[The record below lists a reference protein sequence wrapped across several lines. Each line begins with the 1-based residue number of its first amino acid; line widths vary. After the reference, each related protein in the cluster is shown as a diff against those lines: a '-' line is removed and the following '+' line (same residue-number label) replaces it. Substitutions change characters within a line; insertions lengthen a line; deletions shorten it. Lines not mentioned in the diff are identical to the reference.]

1 MFNPLN
7 SLVCSCITPYSNLI
21 RLALYFKR
29 ISLSA
34 HRRAVVLDVQ

>member
-21 RLALYFKR
+21 NQAS
-29 ISLSA
+29 I
-34 HRRAVVLDVQ
+34 VLQKD

>member
-7 SLVCSCITPYSNLI
+7 SLARSCITPYSDLI
-21 RLALYFKR
+21 RLALYFKK

-34 HRRAVVLDVQ
+34 YQGAVVLDVQ

>member
-21 RLALYFKR
+21 
-29 ISLSA
+29 I
-34 HRRAVVLDVQ
+34 VLQKD

>member
-7 SLVCSCITPYSNLI
+7 SLVYSCITPYSNLI
-21 RLALYFKR
+21 RLALYFKK

-34 HRRAVVLDVQ
+34 HQGADVQ